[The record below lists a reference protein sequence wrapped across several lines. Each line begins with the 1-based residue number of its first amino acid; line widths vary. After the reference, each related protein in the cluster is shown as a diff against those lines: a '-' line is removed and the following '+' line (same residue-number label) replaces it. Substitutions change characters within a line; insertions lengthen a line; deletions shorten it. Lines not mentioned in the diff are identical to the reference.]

1 MLQLSAQERPV
12 HSCHEMLKMAYRSRL
27 DHKSSSSSTCRARR
41 EKLAVF
47 ALPLLGTSVSCS
59 PHLFNHWCGTELGLL
74 GVWSATQR
82 ACVVREGLQLLKL
95 PPCIYLYVLL
105 YFVVFS
111 LCAFCLFSLSMRF
124 LDTDWVGAGLKLGR
138 TSLIS
143 HLCPHN
149 CYVETPQDRYLWP
162 SLTHTATTAHKEQIY
177 NADAHK
183 NTHFSGKFQLIRAL
197 LSLCPAG

>member
-1 MLQLSAQERPV
+1 
-12 HSCHEMLKMAYRSRL
+12 MAYRSRL
-27 DHKSSSSSTCRARR
+27 DHKSSSSSSTCRARR

-47 ALPLLGTSVSCS
+47 ALLLLGTSVSCS

-111 LCAFCLFSLSMRF
+111 LCAFVFFLSPCGSWILTELELDWSWVEPHLSLISVLITVMLKHHRIDIFDRLWHTQPQQHTKNKFTMQTHTKTHTLVANSSSLELFSLSA
-124 LDTDWVGAGLKLGR
+124 LQVKNN
-138 TSLIS
+138 S
-143 HLCPHN
+143 H
-149 CYVETPQDRYLWP
+149 
-162 SLTHTATTAHKEQIY
+162 
-177 NADAHK
+177 
-183 NTHFSGKFQLIRAL
+183 
-197 LSLCPAG
+197 